1 MPPRDH
7 PFMTGLSPSAA
18 VSPQLR
24 LLGDPTLVGADG
36 NIKALERRA
45 AGLLALVALEPG
57 VTRARAAALLWPDS
71 DNARQSLRQQIAR
84 FKKNYGAE
92 LVTGTDALFIAD
104 GVTVDALQAVGGVLL
119 GELAFDDCEDFAA
132 WLAQQ
137 RAQRRSGT
145 TNGLVQQIAAAEAQG
160 DLEAATRL
168 AEQLLLADN
177 DSEAHHRTLM
187 RLHYLRG
194 DIAQAQ
200 AAYER
205 LARLLRTR
213 FGAQPSAETE
223 QLARALRAAQ
233 PAVRAVAA
241 APPPLRPVPVTVLR
255 PPRMIGRQR
264 ELGALDEAWQAGR
277 AGLLLGE
284 PGLGK
289 TRLLAEFAAGRRVLM
304 VQGRPGDAGV
314 PYATLSRLLRAV
326 FERTRIELPAPRRT
340 ELARLLPELAPSVPL
355 PADGQRLLLQGAVEG
370 VLAQAGIDGAPIEG
384 LIVDDLHFADD
395 ASVEMLQALANAE
408 ALHGLRWALAQ
419 RPGEG
424 SAAAATL
431 RGALEEAQMLV
442 PIALA
447 PLTEAEMAELIDS
460 LGLPE
465 LDSAQLA
472 PQLARHT
479 GGNPLFALET
489 LKQGLASGTLQ
500 QGRLPTPVNVGALIE
515 RRLKQLSER
524 ALALARVA
532 AVAGVDFSIALAEEV
547 MGARAVDLADAWG
560 ELEAA
565 QVLREDAFAHD
576 LVYEAVLRSIPAAI
590 ARHLHAQAAQ
600 WLTTRSGEPARI
612 AGHRERAGDRRG
624 AADAYME
631 AGRAADVRLRFRES
645 MESFERAAALYEQL
659 EDKEAHFRARES
671 VASEAALLDLDA
683 REYDAI
689 VGRLLAA
696 APDDAARAEAMI
708 YGLRAL
714 EIRGDYEAMV
724 RDAAHAVALARR
736 TGQSK
741 IEAYALVALG
751 GARFSLQQLDQALQ
765 DWERVSVLGSELAD
779 PELEGVG
786 HTNRGTTLY
795 KLGHTNAAIA
805 AFDRARAVL
814 EPAQLWL
821 RLALAEQQTAV
832 VLAGS
837 GKPQAALD
845 AADRALLQVERLD
858 IALDGKA
865 SFWAVRAMALRQI
878 GRLGEAM
885 ALIEGYLPAFD
896 AQQLRMS
903 GRLRLELTQVLIYLG
918 RADLARRVLAQALAT
933 RNLLPTDQQRGRY
946 LELQLRALGR
956 TDGKGDTA
964 IATRDAAAEP
974 RGRCE
979 LLRAAAALAPV
990 SERAGLLD
998 EALRLAQQYEFLD
1011 ERPAAQA
1018 LLAQHLHAAGQTHA
1032 AAELI
1037 RIAVADTDVVPAGY
1051 PPAVWVT
1058 AFNVL
1063 SAAGD
1068 PAGAARQLERA
1079 SAWVESAVQ
1088 GLPGP
1093 FRESFLQRNPVN
1105 RVLVQ
1110 AARRLVSLSE
1120 PARLT
1125 PPS

>member
-1 MPPRDH
+1 MSPRDH
-7 PFMTGLSPSAA
+7 PFMTQVSTSAA
-18 VSPQLR
+18 GSPQLR
-24 LLGDPTLVGADG
+24 LLGDPALIAADG
-36 NIKALERRA
+36 SIKALERRA

-71 DNARQSLRQQIAR
+71 DNARQALRQQIAR
-84 FKKNYGAE
+84 FKKNYG
-92 LVTGTDALFIAD
+92 VTLIEGDDALFIAA
-104 GVTVDALQAVGGVLL
+104 GVAVDALRSGGGVLL
-119 GELAFDDCEDFAA
+119 GDVSFDDCEDFAEWLA
-132 WLAQQ
+132 RARSQRRGGETAQLAQQ
-137 RAQRRSGT
+137 
-145 TNGLVQQIAAAEAQG
+145 LAEAEASG
-160 DLEAATRL
+160 DLESAARL
-168 AEQLLLADN
+168 AEQLLLIDN

-200 AAYER
+200 AAYDR

-213 FGAQPSAETE
+213 FGAKPSAETE

-233 PAVRAVAA
+233 SPALPAA
-241 APPPLRPVPVTVLR
+241 SVPPQRPVPVTVLR

-277 AGLLLGE
+277 TALLLGE

-289 TRLLAEFAAGRRVLM
+289 SRLLAEFAAGRRVFS

-314 PYATLSRLLRAV
+314 PYATLARLLRAV
-326 FERTRIELPAPRRT
+326 LERAAIELPAPRRT

-370 VLAQAGIDGAPIEG
+370 VLAQADIDGAPIEG

-395 ASVEMLQALANAE
+395 ASVEMLQALINAE

-431 RGALEEAQMLV
+431 RSALEEAQMLV

-489 LKQGLASGTLQ
+489 LKQGLASGTLP

-590 ARHLHAQAAQ
+590 ARHLHAQAAE
-600 WLTTRSGEPARI
+600 WLTARSGEPARI

-659 EDKEAHFRARES
+659 EDRAAHFRARES

-724 RDAAHAVALARR
+724 RDAAQAVALARR

-751 GARFSLQQLDQALQ
+751 SARFSLQQLDQAVQ

-837 GKPQAALD
+837 GRPQAALD

-885 ALIEGYLPAFD
+885 ALIEGHLPAFD

-918 RADLARRVLAQALAT
+918 RADLARRVLSQALAT
-933 RNLLPTDQQRGRY
+933 RNLLPTDQQRARY

-956 TDGKGDTA
+956 THGKGDTA
-964 IATRDAAAEP
+964 IATREAAAET

-998 EALRLAQQYEFLD
+998 EALRLAQQCEFLD

-1018 LLAQHLHAAGQTHA
+1018 LLAQHLHAVGQTHA

-1037 RIAVADTDVVPAGY
+1037 RIAVADADVVPAGY

-1079 SAWVESAVQ
+1079 SAWVELAVQ

-1093 FRESFLQRNPVN
+1093 LRESFLQRNPVN

-1110 AARRLVSLSE
+1110 AARRTVSLGE